1 VTFWARLF
9 EDYGPAEP
17 EDELL
22 PSDRDPIS
30 SHGDRPGE
38 LLDIDQLTT
47 LMEEELPGDL
57 VAKLE
62 ADRDRYLATI
72 EDGGACFSLNHGKV
86 RSARPSPAAAGCRT
100 SSRALRSRPASLR
113 GELGRQFI

>member
-1 VTFWARLF
+1 MSRYVLAAGWQDEDPWPSGAHWELGWDDERVTFWARLF

-22 PSDRDPIS
+22 PSDYEPIS

-47 LMEEELPGDL
+47 FMEEDIPGDL

-72 EDGGACFSLNHGKV
+72 PRDQLHELA
-86 RSARPSPAAAGCRT
+86 ARLAA
-100 SSRALRSRPASLR
+100 S
-113 GELGRQFI
+113 